1 MSRLNFKN
9 EGDEHNFWQ
18 NYTDLMSGF
27 LVVFIITSLVA
38 WYGYIKVTGAIGG
51 DGGSIKVTIE
61 QSRMIRE
68 FNEAQKSLVS
78 EYFHYNEQ
86 YQRFECKSDIMFEP
100 NLANIPADKE
110 EIFIEAGKELV
121 NKILSK
127 FKESV
132 NISFKIIIEGRAA
145 RHLNKGSKEANE
157 AADRAVWHT
166 MEIRSYERALSLYN
180 LWNQNGIIK
189 SIQEMNGE
197 VFISGSGF
205 GGQGRYPNT
214 PGQEELNKTFIIQI
228 IPYIKYSRGI
238 MKVRDLRQYIKTI
251 SKGNETLEL
260 VGSNKEYFLNMMSGQ
275 GQKVDALIAGAAS
288 FANNAKEQLFY
299 EFVQNAY
306 DASADSLFFYANEE
320 FLIVLNNGE
329 PFLQISIFLIFLKA
343 KSLEMVSYIIFWQ
356 KVNP

>member
-1 MSRLNFKN
+1 MSISN
-9 EGDEHNFWQ
+9 
-18 NYTDLMSGF
+18 
-27 LVVFIITSLVA
+27 
-38 WYGYIKVTGAIGG
+38 
-51 DGGSIKVTIE
+51 
-61 QSRMIRE
+61 
-68 FNEAQKSLVS
+68 
-78 EYFHYNEQ
+78 NEQ

-205 GGQGRYPNT
+205 GGQGRYSNT

-228 IPYIKYSRGI
+228 IPYIK
-238 MKVRDLRQYIKTI
+238 
-251 SKGNETLEL
+251 
-260 VGSNKEYFLNMMSGQ
+260 
-275 GQKVDALIAGAAS
+275 
-288 FANNAKEQLFY
+288 
-299 EFVQNAY
+299 
-306 DASADSLFFYANEE
+306 
-320 FLIVLNNGE
+320 
-329 PFLQISIFLIFLKA
+329 
-343 KSLEMVSYIIFWQ
+343 
-356 KVNP
+356 

>member
-1 MSRLNFKN
+1 MSRFNLKN
-9 EGDEHNFWQ
+9 EGEEHNFWQ
-18 NYTDLMSGF
+18 NYTDLMAG
-27 LVVFIITSLVA
+27 LLIVFIITSLVA
-38 WYGYIKVTGAIGG
+38 WYGYIKLRDTIGDAG
-51 DGGSIKVTIE
+51 DNDGDIKTRLE
-61 QSRMIRE
+61 QLIKIIE
-68 FNEAQKSLVS
+68 FNTAQKSLES

-110 EIFIEAGKELV
+110 EVFVKAGEELV
-121 NKILSK
+121 NTILFK

-157 AADRAVWHT
+157 AADRDLWHT

-228 IPYIKYSRGI
+228 IPYIK
-238 MKVRDLRQYIKTI
+238 
-251 SKGNETLEL
+251 
-260 VGSNKEYFLNMMSGQ
+260 
-275 GQKVDALIAGAAS
+275 
-288 FANNAKEQLFY
+288 
-299 EFVQNAY
+299 
-306 DASADSLFFYANEE
+306 
-320 FLIVLNNGE
+320 
-329 PFLQISIFLIFLKA
+329 
-343 KSLEMVSYIIFWQ
+343 
-356 KVNP
+356 

>member
-1 MSRLNFKN
+1 MSKLNFKD

-38 WYGYIKVTGAIGG
+38 WWGYLEVTGPLG
-51 DGGSIKVTIE
+51 GGSGDIRVTIS
-61 QSRMIRE
+61 QYRKIQA
-68 FNEAQKSLVS
+68 FQEAQKSLES

-110 EIFIEAGKELV
+110 EVFVKAGEELV
-121 NKILSK
+121 NTILSK

-145 RHLNKGSKEANE
+145 RHLNKGSKEENQ
-157 AADRAVWHT
+157 AADQAVWKT

-180 LWNQNGIIK
+180 LWKKNGIIS
-189 SIQEMNGE
+189 SIESMKGE

-228 IPYIKYSRGI
+228 IPYIK
-238 MKVRDLRQYIKTI
+238 
-251 SKGNETLEL
+251 
-260 VGSNKEYFLNMMSGQ
+260 
-275 GQKVDALIAGAAS
+275 
-288 FANNAKEQLFY
+288 
-299 EFVQNAY
+299 
-306 DASADSLFFYANEE
+306 
-320 FLIVLNNGE
+320 
-329 PFLQISIFLIFLKA
+329 
-343 KSLEMVSYIIFWQ
+343 
-356 KVNP
+356 

>member
-1 MSRLNFKN
+1 MSKLNFKN
-9 EGDEHNFWQ
+9 EGEEHNFWQ
-18 NYTDLMSGF
+18 NYTDLMAGF
-27 LVVFIITSLVA
+27 LIVFIITSLVA

-51 DGGSIKVTIE
+51 DGGNIKITIE

-78 EYFHYNEQ
+78 EYFHYNEK

-110 EIFIEAGKELV
+110 EVFVKAGEELV
-121 NKILSK
+121 NTILSK

-145 RHLNKGSKEANE
+145 RHLNKGSKAENQ
-157 AADRAVWHT
+157 AADQAVWKT

-180 LWNQNGIIK
+180 LWKKNGIIS
-189 SIQEMNGE
+189 SIESMKGE

-228 IPYIKYSRGI
+228 IPYIK
-238 MKVRDLRQYIKTI
+238 
-251 SKGNETLEL
+251 
-260 VGSNKEYFLNMMSGQ
+260 
-275 GQKVDALIAGAAS
+275 
-288 FANNAKEQLFY
+288 
-299 EFVQNAY
+299 
-306 DASADSLFFYANEE
+306 
-320 FLIVLNNGE
+320 
-329 PFLQISIFLIFLKA
+329 
-343 KSLEMVSYIIFWQ
+343 
-356 KVNP
+356 

>member
-1 MSRLNFKN
+1 MSKLNFKN
-9 EGDEHNFWQ
+9 EGEEHNFWQ

-51 DGGSIKVTIE
+51 DGGNIKVTIE

-68 FNEAQKSLVS
+68 FNEAQKSLES

-100 NLANIPADKE
+100 KLANIPVDKE
-110 EIFIEAGKELV
+110 EVFVKAGEELV
-121 NKILSK
+121 NTILSK

-145 RHLNKGSKEANE
+145 RHLDKGSKPENQ
-157 AADRAVWHT
+157 AADQAAWKK

-180 LWNQNGIIK
+180 LWKKNGIIS
-189 SIQEMNGE
+189 SIESMKGE

-228 IPYIKYSRGI
+228 IPYIK
-238 MKVRDLRQYIKTI
+238 
-251 SKGNETLEL
+251 
-260 VGSNKEYFLNMMSGQ
+260 
-275 GQKVDALIAGAAS
+275 
-288 FANNAKEQLFY
+288 
-299 EFVQNAY
+299 
-306 DASADSLFFYANEE
+306 
-320 FLIVLNNGE
+320 
-329 PFLQISIFLIFLKA
+329 
-343 KSLEMVSYIIFWQ
+343 
-356 KVNP
+356 

>member
-1 MSRLNFKN
+1 MSKLNFKN

-38 WYGYIKVTGAIGG
+38 WYGYIKVTGVIGG

-157 AADRAVWHT
+157 AADRAV
-166 MEIRSYERALSLYN
+166 L
-180 LWNQNGIIK
+180 
-189 SIQEMNGE
+189 
-197 VFISGSGF
+197 
-205 GGQGRYPNT
+205 
-214 PGQEELNKTFIIQI
+214 
-228 IPYIKYSRGI
+228 
-238 MKVRDLRQYIKTI
+238 
-251 SKGNETLEL
+251 
-260 VGSNKEYFLNMMSGQ
+260 
-275 GQKVDALIAGAAS
+275 
-288 FANNAKEQLFY
+288 
-299 EFVQNAY
+299 
-306 DASADSLFFYANEE
+306 
-320 FLIVLNNGE
+320 
-329 PFLQISIFLIFLKA
+329 
-343 KSLEMVSYIIFWQ
+343 
-356 KVNP
+356 

>member
-299 EFVQNAY
+299 EFV
-306 DASADSLFFYANEE
+306 L
-320 FLIVLNNGE
+320 
-329 PFLQISIFLIFLKA
+329 
-343 KSLEMVSYIIFWQ
+343 
-356 KVNP
+356 

>member
-1 MSRLNFKN
+1 
-9 EGDEHNFWQ
+9 
-18 NYTDLMSGF
+18 MSGF
-27 LVVFIITSLVA
+27 LVVCVSISLGA

-51 DGGSIKVTIE
+51 DGGNIKVTIE

-110 EIFIEAGKELV
+110 EVFVKAGEELV
-121 NKILSK
+121 NTILSK

-145 RHLNKGSKEANE
+145 RHLNKGSKAENQ
-157 AADRAVWHT
+157 AADQAVWKT

-180 LWNQNGIIK
+180 LWKKNGIIS
-189 SIQEMNGE
+189 SIESMKGE

-228 IPYIKYSRGI
+228 IPYIK
-238 MKVRDLRQYIKTI
+238 
-251 SKGNETLEL
+251 
-260 VGSNKEYFLNMMSGQ
+260 
-275 GQKVDALIAGAAS
+275 
-288 FANNAKEQLFY
+288 
-299 EFVQNAY
+299 
-306 DASADSLFFYANEE
+306 
-320 FLIVLNNGE
+320 
-329 PFLQISIFLIFLKA
+329 
-343 KSLEMVSYIIFWQ
+343 
-356 KVNP
+356 

>member
-1 MSRLNFKN
+1 MSKLNFKN

-132 NISFKIIIEGRAA
+132 NISFKIIIE
-145 RHLNKGSKEANE
+145 
-157 AADRAVWHT
+157 
-166 MEIRSYERALSLYN
+166 
-180 LWNQNGIIK
+180 
-189 SIQEMNGE
+189 
-197 VFISGSGF
+197 
-205 GGQGRYPNT
+205 
-214 PGQEELNKTFIIQI
+214 
-228 IPYIKYSRGI
+228 
-238 MKVRDLRQYIKTI
+238 
-251 SKGNETLEL
+251 
-260 VGSNKEYFLNMMSGQ
+260 
-275 GQKVDALIAGAAS
+275 
-288 FANNAKEQLFY
+288 
-299 EFVQNAY
+299 
-306 DASADSLFFYANEE
+306 
-320 FLIVLNNGE
+320 
-329 PFLQISIFLIFLKA
+329 
-343 KSLEMVSYIIFWQ
+343 
-356 KVNP
+356 

>member
-1 MSRLNFKN
+1 MSKLNFKN

-38 WYGYIKVTGAIGG
+38 WYGYIKVTGVIGG

-100 NLANIPADKE
+100 NLSNIPADKE

-205 GGQGRYPNT
+205 GGQGRYSNT

-228 IPYIKYSRGI
+228 IPYIK
-238 MKVRDLRQYIKTI
+238 
-251 SKGNETLEL
+251 
-260 VGSNKEYFLNMMSGQ
+260 
-275 GQKVDALIAGAAS
+275 
-288 FANNAKEQLFY
+288 
-299 EFVQNAY
+299 
-306 DASADSLFFYANEE
+306 
-320 FLIVLNNGE
+320 
-329 PFLQISIFLIFLKA
+329 
-343 KSLEMVSYIIFWQ
+343 
-356 KVNP
+356 